1 MNNRIE
7 TARHIAIAKAKEYYA
22 GSVGGAHLLFGLL
35 HDDVGL
41 SSEISSINQDIHYL
55 REWAEVRMELLPKVS
70 KISLQLTY
78 DSDVRKAM
86 DMADLIRLQKGKD
99 HYDEYDLL
107 AALIK
112 PGIAFSEDYLK
123 SFPLKSS
130 DVSKIE
136 HQYGAGSFAKS
147 GEEKENEVI
156 STPASNNSKET
167 PSSLL
172 HLNRHIDQFFEYDLV
187 EREDEVSRINE
198 VVNRKTK
205 PNILVVGEPGVGKTA
220 LVLGFLKQVILQNGD
235 ETEWLYNLWQLDT
248 NELIAGASY
257 KGEIEDRL
265 NKVIQFLTGNDDNI
279 LFIDDFHVVVD
290 PSGPFGASAL
300 NVLRSALN
308 RGLIRVIAVTTVNN
322 YQKIIERN
330 ESLQRYFEVIKL
342 QEPNPIQTSSILK
355 VVIPSFERHH
365 NIQVAPDAI
374 LSAIQ
379 FAGRYLK
386 ERSLPDSAIDL
397 IDQTMASVRIQKKTL
412 LADIER
418 IKEAS
423 QVLDSM
429 DSEARLTLSAWMR
442 SRAASLQITENLET
456 ILSHARNVPED
467 ISVNHLQDFKKVLK
481 ERLESM
487 GEEISSDH
495 IAEIVGRKTGIPAG
509 KLLEEER
516 TRLLVMEEVLKERVV
531 GQDHAIHS
539 VCSAILESR
548 AGLLK
553 GGQPIGSFFFLG
565 PTGTGKTELAKA
577 LAHFLFNDEK
587 YLLRFD
593 MSEFKEEHSAALL
606 YGAPPG
612 YVGYEE
618 GGLLVNKIRQKP
630 YSVVLFDEIEKAHPS
645 VFDLFLQILDEGK
658 MHDRL
663 GREGDFSNALV
674 LFTSNIGSDFIMK
687 SFNEGNIPGSNNLMD
702 IMSRHFRPE
711 FLARLT
717 EIVPFAPISEAIVQS
732 IFNIHVSKLV
742 KTLTEQGIH
751 LAFDSEAK
759 HKLALDGF
767 NQTYGARPIKGVIRN
782 QLRRPIARKIVRGEI
797 QSGDMVLVH
806 LSGQGI
812 AFAVNGKKAD
822 EEE

>member
-7 TARHIAIAKAKEYYA
+7 TARHIATAKAKEYYA
-22 GSVGGAHLLFGLL
+22 GGIGGAHLLFGLL

-41 SSEISSINQDIHYL
+41 SSELSSIGLDIHYL

-70 KISLQLTY
+70 KITLQLTY
-78 DSDVRKAM
+78 DTDVKKVM
-86 DMADLIRLQKGKD
+86 DMADLIRLQKGKEQF
-99 HYDEYDLL
+99 DEYDLL
-107 AALIK
+107 SALIK
-112 PGIAFSEDYLK
+112 PGIAFSESYLR
-123 SFPLKSS
+123 SLTLKTA
-130 DVSKIE
+130 DIAKIE
-136 HQYGAGSFAKS
+136 NQYGQNGLPGDKKGIQNDAETTSFS
-147 GEEKENEVI
+147 
-156 STPASNNSKET
+156 STHNET

-172 HLNRHIDQFFEYDLV
+172 HLNEHIDQFFEYDLV

-220 LVLGFLKQVILQNGD
+220 LVLGFLKKVILQEENGAR
-235 ETEWLYNLWQLDT
+235 WMYNLWQLDT

-265 NKVIQFLTGNDDNI
+265 NKVVQFLGGEDNNI

-290 PSGPFGASAL
+290 SSGPFGASAL
-300 NVLRSALN
+300 NVLRTALN
-308 RGLIRVIAVTTVNN
+308 RGLIRIIAVTTVNN

-342 QEPNPIQTSSILK
+342 QEPDSMQTSSILQ

-365 NIQVAPDAI
+365 NLQVAPDAI

-412 LADIER
+412 QADIER
-418 IKEAS
+418 IKDAS
-423 QVLDSM
+423 EVLDGM
-429 DSEARLTLSAWMR
+429 DEEARIALSVWMR
-442 SRAASLQITENLET
+442 SRATSLQISENLEA
-456 ILSHARNVPED
+456 ILGHARDVPEVL
-467 ISVNHLQDFKKVLK
+467 SPEQLEDFKKVLK
-481 ERLESM
+481 ERLEAM
-487 GEEISSDH
+487 GKEISSDH

-516 TRLLVMEEVLKERVV
+516 SRLLVMEDVLKERVE

-687 SFNEGNIPGSNNLMD
+687 SFNEGNIPLSNDLMD

-742 KTLTEQGIH
+742 KTLTEQGIQ
-751 LAFDSEAK
+751 LDFDDEAK

-797 QSGDMVLVH
+797 KTGDIVLVH
-806 LSGQGI
+806 LSGENVV
-812 AFAVNGKKAD
+812 FSVNGMK
-822 EEE
+822 EEEEE